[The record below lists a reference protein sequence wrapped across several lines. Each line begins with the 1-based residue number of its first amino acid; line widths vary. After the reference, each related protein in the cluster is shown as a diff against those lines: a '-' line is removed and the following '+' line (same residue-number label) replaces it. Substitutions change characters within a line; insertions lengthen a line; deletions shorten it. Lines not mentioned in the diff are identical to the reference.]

1 MIFEGEISR
10 DEYGRKITELKN
22 NRWRRVGLL
31 ETRRSSHGS
40 ITWLDYTIILGGTR
54 GSEVSH
60 TPDTWPKW
68 PK

>member
-31 ETRRSSHGS
+31 ETRRSSHSS
-40 ITWLDYTIILGGTR
+40 ISWLDYTIILGGKTN
-54 GSEVSH
+54 S
-60 TPDTWPKW
+60 
-68 PK
+68 